1 MNSEAKRD
9 FFYLVNNLNLPRSVI
24 HDILR
29 AFDRCSEAKID
40 LLVPS
45 KINLVLDRTGFW
57 IPVGR
62 GFRPL
67 HTLE

>member
-1 MNSEAKRD
+1 MFITE
-9 FFYLVNNLNLPRSVI
+9 
-24 HDILR
+24 
-29 AFDRCSEAKID
+29 FDLYPEDKID

-67 HTLE
+67 YTLEQKDN